1 MMYIVSIGNESNHI
15 NLFLATL
22 IQLAYWDVMEHNI
35 NEGEMQE
42 EDLVY
47 KHRTVRAVIDLFAN

>member
-1 MMYIVSIGNESNHI
+1 
-15 NLFLATL
+15 
-22 IQLAYWDVMEHNI
+22 MEHNI

>member
-1 MMYIVSIGNESNHI
+1 MMYLISIGNEINHI
-15 NLFLATL
+15 NLLATL